1 MSEIEMDLTVKKKKK
16 KKRAKMPK
24 CLQVKVGILTG

>member
-16 KKRAKMPK
+16 AKMPK

>member
-16 KKRAKMPK
+16 KAKMPK
-24 CLQVKVGILTG
+24 CLQVKVDILTG